1 MTAFE
6 SKIHLQSR
14 AKCCNDA
21 RATAKF
27 TPICGGNCVPSGLSK
42 GELRQKS
49 DIVSMIRL
57 SVVQKPLTG
66 FTWLAT

>member
-14 AKCCNDA
+14 AECCNDA

-27 TPICGGNCVPSGLSK
+27 TPIAGATVFLAVLSI
-42 GELRQKS
+42 GELRQKF

-57 SVVQKPLTG
+57 WVV
-66 FTWLAT
+66 

>member
-1 MTAFE
+1 MTAFQ

-27 TPICGGNCVPSGLSK
+27 TTIRYVSRVPSGLPQ

-49 DIVSMIRL
+49 DIVSMIRFW
-57 SVVQKPLTG
+57 VM
-66 FTWLAT
+66 

>member
-14 AKCCNDA
+14 SGVASMQEQQ
-21 RATAKF
+21 
-27 TPICGGNCVPSGLSK
+27 GNSRRFGMAAVFLPVLSQ

-49 DIVSMIRL
+49 DIVSMIRFR
-57 SVVQKPLTG
+57 VV
-66 FTWLAT
+66 